1 MLCQLNSNEIPDDL
15 KEILDKTI
23 NNIDLWTLD

>member
-1 MLCQLNSNEIPDDL
+1 MLCQLNPNEIPDDL

-23 NNIDLWTLD
+23 NNIDLWTLN